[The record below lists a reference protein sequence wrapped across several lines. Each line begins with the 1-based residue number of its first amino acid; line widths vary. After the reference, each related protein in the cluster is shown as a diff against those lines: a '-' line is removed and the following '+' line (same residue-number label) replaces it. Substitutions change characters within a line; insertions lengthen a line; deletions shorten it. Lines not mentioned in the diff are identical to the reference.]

1 MGSSATEGS
10 IDLFLD
16 SWARIGWGRL
26 EEKVTDYRWISERHL
41 AIWFVGKS
49 VGWNDGFQR
58 GVSHLVCWEVLCVLE
73 RWISERRKPSGLLGR
88 HPFWNRVE
96 TTGQCLR
103 FFEWIGF
110 LEVAPLC

>member
-26 EEKVTDYRWISERHL
+26 EEKVTDYRWISER
-41 AIWFVGKS
+41 
-49 VGWNDGFQR
+49 
-58 GVSHLVCWEVLCVLE
+58 
-73 RWISERRKPSGLLGR
+73 RKPSGLLGR
-88 HPFWNRVE
+88 HPCWNWAE